1 MEQLYTPWRKSYVT
15 SNNRNSEGCIFCACF
30 KEVEEHDRENY
41 LIYRGKSTFVIM
53 NIYPYNTGHLMILP
67 HDHISTLAEM
77 SEEAQNE
84 MISLA
89 TYFTDLLSGLMKPDG
104 FNLGINIGRTAGA
117 GIESHLHM
125 HLVPRW
131 SGDGNFM
138 AVIGQTRVLPETL
151 EETYERILTAL
162 KQNPPVTREA

>member
-1 MEQLYTPWRKSYVT
+1 
-15 SNNRNSEGCIFCACF
+15 
-30 KEVEEHDRENY
+30 
-41 LIYRGKSTFVIM
+41 M

-67 HDHISTLAEM
+67 HEHISTLAEM
-77 SEEAQNE
+77 SELAQNE

-89 TYFTDLLSGLMKPDG
+89 TYFTNLLSELMKPDG
-104 FNLGINIGRTAGA
+104 FNLGLNIGRTAGA

-151 EETYERILTAL
+151 DETYERILTAL
-162 KQNPPVTREA
+162 KQNPPMTRDRET